1 MYTGG
6 GGVLWG
12 CVTQVCSLYTPHC
25 SSLPATMEPG
35 QVYLPPG
42 HRTSFTWPHTQKL
55 AWAGLGFSFSLSS
68 TLNWAVMSLQHLSIS
83 LVTSSQCGTVNL
95 CVNKNYCH
103 VYIRIRDKSFL
114 LPLLCKHKIIIS
126 SILSTA
132 ASERNSGNSSRLIQ
146 LLPVS
151 LSVCLSEL
159 MKCHC
164 DNSGWWWWPR
174 GGTSILFI
182 SQKFSFEITISHVRK
197 ENNKD
202 DCWLSRGRILKEK

>member
-1 MYTGG
+1 MWRLYRLAGLMYTGG

-42 HRTSFTWPHTQKL
+42 HRTSFTWPHTQTL
-55 AWAGLGFSFSLSS
+55 GWAGLGFSFPLLDIELSCHVLATSL
-68 TLNWAVMSLQHLSIS
+68 NI
-83 LVTSSQCGTVNL
+83 TSSQCGTVNL

-132 ASERNSGNSSRLIQ
+132 ASERNSGNSSPLIQ
-146 LLPVS
+146 LLSVS
-151 LSVCLSEL
+151 LSVCL
-159 MKCHC
+159 
-164 DNSGWWWWPR
+164 PR
-174 GGTSILFI
+174 TYEMSL
-182 SQKFSFEITISHVRK
+182 
-197 ENNKD
+197 
-202 DCWLSRGRILKEK
+202 